1 MVPNLFKSASVLF
14 ITAVPPPN
22 STPFILWFHRGIVA
36 ESDRYPLRALHLNPS
51 NLYTHL
57 IPIFTPVSVC
67 QANLNVS
74 QHRDISPSDF
84 TSISITFEQCFNHF
98 DLN

>member
-51 NLYTHL
+51 NPFETH
-57 IPIFTPVSVC
+57 IHPHKCVSSELKC
-67 QANLNVS
+67 
-74 QHRDISPSDF
+74 
-84 TSISITFEQCFNHF
+84 ITA
-98 DLN
+98 